1 MFDSIKFRRSR
12 IAHGFTQEELAK
24 LSGITKVTI
33 SELENRRRDNVTLDT
48 LSKLAKPLEMKPAE
62 LLK

>member
-1 MFDSIKFRRSR
+1 MLDSRKLRQTRLKR
-12 IAHGFTQEELAK
+12 GLTQEALAK
-24 LSGITKVTI
+24 LSGVTKVTI

-48 LSKLAKPLEMKPAE
+48 LTKLAKPLELKPAE

>member
-1 MFDSIKFRRSR
+1 MFDSQKFRRLR
-12 IAHGFTQEELAK
+12 IGQGMTQESLAK

-48 LSKLAKPLEMKPAE
+48 LAKLARPLGVKPKE